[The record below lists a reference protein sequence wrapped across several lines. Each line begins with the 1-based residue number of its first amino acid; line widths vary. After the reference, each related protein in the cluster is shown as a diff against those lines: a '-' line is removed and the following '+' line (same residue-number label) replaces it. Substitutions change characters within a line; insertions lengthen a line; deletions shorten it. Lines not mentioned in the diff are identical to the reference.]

1 MGTRCQLTNDM
12 KKEDIHLFDWQR
24 ILMGE
29 VPGSFYIE
37 IIIRAAFVYLLLVV
51 SLRFMGR
58 RMASQLSRNEMAAMV
73 SMAAAIGVPILDA
86 SRGLLPAVMIAIVV
100 VCSQRIVSYWAAK
113 NQTFEGISQ
122 DISVTLVEDAVLQ
135 LPEMKGSGISRE
147 LLFAQLRSNGLTHL
161 GYVKRLYMEANGSFT
176 LITEP
181 APKPGLS
188 LIPEWDS
195 DFLSELEKATDQCVC
210 NHCGNRQPETDAD
223 QPCSRCNHQE
233 WVQALC

>member
-1 MGTRCQLTNDM
+1 M
-12 KKEDIHLFDWQR
+12 KKEDIHFFDWQR

-29 VPGSFYIE
+29 VPASFYLE
-37 IIIRAAFVYLLLVV
+37 ILIRAAFVYLLLVV

-58 RMASQLSRNEMAAMV
+58 RMATQLSRNEMAAMV

-100 VCSQRIVSYWAAK
+100 VCSQRLVSYFASR

-122 DISVTLVEDAVLQ
+122 DISVTLVEDAVIQ
-135 LPEMKGSGISRE
+135 LPAMKGSGISRE

-176 LITEP
+176 LITDP

-188 LIPEWDS
+188 LLPEWDS
-195 DFLSELEKATDQCVC
+195 DFLNELEKAAGMFVC
-210 NHCGNRQPETDAD
+210 QHCGNPQSDTDQS
-223 QPCSRCNHQE
+223 QPCPHCDHQE
-233 WVQALC
+233 WVPALC